1 MFDYVNDSNFMMY
14 AIKHYESPSCTGEE
28 EFRGDLARIR
38 SISRSFSRYRKTG
51 EINERLVLNHFIIL
65 YNVFEYK
72 ALTNMLVF
80 KLQDYLDYVKPFLI
94 LINYWPDRIEG
105 GFETPIIGTDVSM
118 DMELVEK
125 LRKI

>member
-1 MFDYVNDSNFMMY
+1 ML
-14 AIKHYESPSCTGEE
+14 TGST
-28 EFRGDLARIR
+28 FAALTGNMTDISDLV
-38 SISRSFSRYRKTG
+38 TG
-51 EINERLVLNHFIIL
+51 GVALITLILSSYILVLNHFIIL